1 MQNPSFYKDL
11 TLLTLSETTQYLVL
25 IKDLIKT
32 GEVLETLKH
41 KNSYALKENLEVK
54 QLGQVDLRINLPLD
68 YSSLLNVSSEVFERP
83 YVTHYKKQEDAGY
96 F

>member
-11 TLLTLSETTQYLVL
+11 TLLTLNETTQYLVL

-54 QLGQVDLRINLPLD
+54 
-68 YSSLLNVSSEVFERP
+68 
-83 YVTHYKKQEDAGY
+83 
-96 F
+96 